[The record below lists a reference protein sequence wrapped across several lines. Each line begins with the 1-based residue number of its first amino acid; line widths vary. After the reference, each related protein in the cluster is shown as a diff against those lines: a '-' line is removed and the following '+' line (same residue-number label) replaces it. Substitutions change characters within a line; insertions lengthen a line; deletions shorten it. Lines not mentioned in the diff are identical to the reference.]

1 MVSSKKKFYYGFFS
15 DIGISGIKILKILLL
30 VPFVINFTSSEL
42 YGLYLSLV
50 SIIGLLGLVDL
61 GSGMYIIKEFA
72 KEKSKKT
79 RIRIF
84 ASVSNLI
91 IFNIILIL
99 IVGIIISP
107 TVSNLSPEFDIV
119 SSLFAILLINK
130 IIFNFSSIPTSIQ
143 ISYERM
149 GFVNL
154 IKIFLVPIEIILVIL
169 FLNNNYGI
177 FSLVYGEL
185 IISIIYLLII
195 TISTKDLFKF
205 YRFKIYKFDLIKSIK
220 YSFSYYL
227 VKLTHIGLT
236 NLDNILILYF
246 LGAKYVTIYVITL
259 KLPILF
265 SREVSGK
272 ISTNLFPAISSLDI
286 KEDIKKLRSIM
297 LRVIKFSIRASLL
310 ISLIIFIVN
319 KSFVELWV
327 GLENYGGYELNFIFS
342 CILAIE
348 FFYFA
353 LDPFVLSHG
362 NISKFAKI
370 SLVELILNVVV
381 SVIGVIYLGLIGIAL
396 GSLISKTSTSL
407 LFMVIE
413 TINILNIKIK
423 KVSLIL
429 VNNFFK
435 FCTGLPLYVLAF
447 YVLKD
452 TNTYVFVIFFSL
464 SALLINLLTNDYKII
479 FNRELN
485 IKEKIILIKNNFT

>member
-1 MVSSKKKFYYGFFS
+1 MVSSKKKFFYGFFS
-15 DIGISGIKILKILLL
+15 DIGISGVKILKILLL
-30 VPFVINFTSSEL
+30 VPFVIKFTSSEL

-61 GSGMYIIKEFA
+61 GSGMYLIKEFA
-72 KEKSKKT
+72 KERSKKT
-79 RIRIF
+79 RIRTL

-91 IFNIILIL
+91 ILNIILIL
-99 IVGIIISP
+99 IVGIIITP

-130 IIFNFSSIPTSIQ
+130 IILNFSSIPTSIQ
-143 ISYERM
+143 ISYQRM

-154 IKIFLVPIEIILVIL
+154 IKILLVPIEIVFVII

-185 IISIIYLLII
+185 IISIIYFLII

-286 KEDIKKLRSIM
+286 KNDINRLRSIM
-297 LRVIKFSIRASLL
+297 LRLMKFSIRISLL
-310 ISLIIFIVN
+310 VSLIIFIVN
-319 KSFVELWV
+319 KSFVDLWV
-327 GLENYGGYELNFIFS
+327 GLDNYGGYELNFIFS

-370 SLVELILNVVV
+370 SLIELILNIVV

-407 LFMVIE
+407 LFMIIE

-423 KVSLIL
+423 KISLIF

-435 FCTGLPLYVLAF
+435 FSTGLPLYILAF
-447 YVLKD
+447 YVLKG
-452 TNTYVFVIFFSL
+452 TSPYVFVIFFSL
-464 SALLINLLTNDYKII
+464 CALLINLLTNDYKII
-479 FNRELN
+479 FDRELN
-485 IKEKIILIKNNFT
+485 IKEKIILIKNNLT